1 MQEQFEPIL
10 REANDFQETIAA
22 GSSNDAGTGLGF
34 PAVTVSE
41 M

>member
-10 REANDFQETIAA
+10 REANDFQEAIAA
-22 GSSNDAGTGLGF
+22 GSSYDAGTGLGF
-34 PAVTVSE
+34 PTVTVSE